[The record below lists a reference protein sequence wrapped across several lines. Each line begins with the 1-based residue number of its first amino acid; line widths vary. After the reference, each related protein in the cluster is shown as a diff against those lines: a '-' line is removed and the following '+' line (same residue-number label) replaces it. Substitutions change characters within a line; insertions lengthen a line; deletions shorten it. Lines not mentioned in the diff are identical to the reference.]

1 MPSRRS
7 YATDLSDE
15 EWWILK
21 PLIPEAKPG
30 GRPRAHETRELLD
43 AIFYAVRGGCAWRLL
58 PHEFPPWQ
66 TIYHYFRTWRLDG
79 TWERINSVLRERVRA
94 MAGRDTTPSAAIL
107 DSQSA
112 RTTEKGGARGYD
124 GAKKINGRKR
134 HLLVDTS
141 GLVMKARV
149 HPADL
154 ADREGAKM
162 VLDRIGES
170 FPALRH
176 LWADAGYRGADLRR
190 WITDGLGLSLE
201 IVQRKPRWVW
211 VRNDVEPEPI
221 PAGFEVIRRRWVVER
236 TFAWISRNRRM
247 SRDYEFLPETGEAL
261 IYVTMIRL
269 MLKRLAKEEAP

>member
-1 MPSRRS
+1 MSSRRP

-21 PLIPEAKPG
+21 PIIPEAKPG

-79 TWERINSVLRERVRA
+79 TWERINGVLRERVRT
-94 MAGRDTTPSAAIL
+94 MAGREATPSAAIL

-124 GAKKINGRKR
+124 GAKKVNGRKR
-134 HLLVDTS
+134 HLLVDTG

-154 ADREGAKM
+154 ADREGAKL

-170 FPALRH
+170 FPDLRH

-190 WITDGLGLSLE
+190 WITEGLGLSLE
-201 IVQRKPRWVW
+201 IFQRKPRWVW

-269 MLKRLAKEEAP
+269 MLKRLAKGVE

>member
-1 MPSRRS
+1 MPSRRP

-15 EWWILK
+15 EWCILE

-43 AIFYAVRGGCAWRLL
+43 AIFYAVRSGCAWRLL

-79 TWERINSVLRERVRA
+79 TWERINSVLREGVRA
-94 MAGRDTTPSAAIL
+94 MAGREATPSAAIL

-134 HLLVDTS
+134 HLLVDTR
-141 GLVMKARV
+141 GLVMKAKV

-154 ADREGAKM
+154 ADREGARM
-162 VLDRIGES
+162 VLGGVDES
-170 FPALRH
+170 FPSLRH
-176 LWADAGYRGADLRR
+176 LWADAGYRGEDLRR
-190 WITDGLGLSLE
+190 WITEGLGLSLE

-247 SRDYEFLPETGEAL
+247 SRDYESLPETGEAL
-261 IYVTMIRL
+261 IYVTMVRL
-269 MLKRLAKEEAP
+269 MLKRLAK